1 MFCVTGHDG
10 CGQEL
15 AATVWPGLGP
25 GAAAAAPRR
34 ENSIEDVDMDI
45 EDTEPA
51 AEQGATD

>member
-1 MFCVTGHDG
+1 M
-10 CGQEL
+10 
-15 AATVWPGLGP
+15 WRGLGA
-25 GAAAAAPRR
+25 GRAAAAAPRR